1 MNDSGSEFKLHF
13 LDYWRVIRVRFPI
26 ILLTFILVV
35 ATAGV
40 VTYFMPKKY
49 EAKVTLEVRDNSFLP
64 VLRGGQE
71 QMTVDPRVATTQFHI
86 IRERAILDPVID
98 KLDLV
103 KNWGEE
109 YGVQTKQQA
118 FELLRNMLDVQEVRN
133 TALLEISVLNQ
144 SPQQAA
150 LLANAIAEE
159 YQNERV
165 EQQEEWVKKSLG
177 TFRDEVGKRRNEV
190 DALRDRMQKIR
201 VEKGIVDLNPESVE
215 DPFVADTQVLLQM
228 EQRVSEERNLV
239 SELRSRYEQV
249 SRLNDDELIRNV
261 STLQIDDPVISQFMP
276 QYMETASEEARL
288 LNSGLGVN
296 HPQVRSIREKKTVY
310 SNQLTEQA
318 ASLRKTL
325 ETNLQIAERQL
336 EKMIT
341 RLDELRTGQTDLRIK
356 NTEYVSAKS
365 DYIQAKEQLEQADAA
380 MQLEVMQRILPL
392 KPAQIWS
399 RAQVPERPSR
409 PRVLLNLALGVIVG
423 LVMGVGLAFFIEY
436 LDTSVKTMEDV
447 ESLLGVPVLAVI
459 KRNIKVLLHE
469 SPDHPDAEAYR
480 ILRTNIEF
488 NRKSPDANTITM
500 ISGGTGEGK
509 STTLVNLA
517 YTFAAGGY
525 QTLIVDADLR
535 RPSQHN
541 FFDVENDF
549 GLTDFLTTNLDLEQV
564 VRTTEL
570 ENLYLL
576 PSGRLPMDAVGI
588 LNSQRMIDLINE
600 VKARFDIVFFDSP
613 PILGVS
619 DASVLA
625 SALDLSVIVVQH
637 RRFPRAM
644 LTRVKTAVT
653 NVGGN
658 ILGVVLNNVDVK
670 HDQHYEYYTSYYN
683 YYSTAPDK
691 PSKKKPKKSG
701 QTADAGAHEDY

>member
-1 MNDSGSEFKLHF
+1 MNETGSEFKLHF
-13 LDYWRVIRVRFPI
+13 LDYWRVIRVRLPI
-26 ILLTFILVV
+26 ILLTFVLVV

-49 EAKVTLEVRDNSFLP
+49 EAAVTLEVRDNSYLQ
-64 VLRGGQE
+64 VLRGVQE

-86 IRERAILDPVID
+86 IREKAILDPVIE

-103 KNWGEE
+103 KVWGEE
-109 YGVQTKQQA
+109 YGIRSKQQA
-118 FELLRNMLDVQEVRN
+118 YQLLRNMVNVQEVRN
-133 TALLEISVLNQ
+133 TALLEISVLNE
-144 SPQQAA
+144 SPEQAA
-150 LLANAIAEE
+150 LLANAVAEE
-159 YQNERV
+159 YQTERV
-165 EQQEEWVKKSLG
+165 QQQEEWVKKSLG
-177 TFRDEVGKRRNEV
+177 TFESQVSKRRAEV
-190 DALRDRMQKIR
+190 NALRDRMQEIR
-201 VEKGIVDLNPESVE
+201 VQEGIVDLNPESVE
-215 DPFVADTQVLLQM
+215 DPFVADTQVLLQL
-228 EQRVSEERNLV
+228 EQRVSEERNQV
-239 SELRSRYEQV
+239 SQLRSRYEQV
-249 SRLNDDELIRNV
+249 SRLTDDELIRNV
-261 STLQIDDPVISQFMP
+261 RTLEIDDPVMSQFLP

-288 LNSGLGVN
+288 LSSGLGVN
-296 HPQVRSIREKKTVY
+296 HPKVRSIRQKKGVY
-310 SNQLTEQA
+310 AKQLTEQV

-336 EKMIT
+336 EKMVT
-341 RLDELRTGQTDLRIK
+341 RLDELRKGQTDLRIR

-365 DYIQAKEQLEQADAA
+365 DYIQAKQQLEQAESA
-380 MQLEVMQRILPL
+380 MQLKMMEQFMPL

-399 RAQVPERPSR
+399 RAVVPEQPAR
-409 PRVLLNLALGVIVG
+409 PRIMLNMALGVIVG

-447 ESLLGVPVLAVI
+447 ETLLGVPVLAVI

-500 ISGGTGEGK
+500 ISGGAGEGK

-535 RPSQHN
+535 RPAQHR

-549 GLTDFLTTNLDLEQV
+549 GLTDFLTTNLELEQV
-564 VRTTEL
+564 VRTTDL

-600 VKARFDIVFFDSP
+600 VKSRFDIIFFDSP

-644 LTRVKTAVT
+644 LSRVKSAVT

-683 YYSTAPDK
+683 YYNTTPEK
-691 PSKKKPKKSG
+691 PSKSRKKKG
-701 QTADAGAHEDY
+701 QTADAGAHGDY

>member
-1 MNDSGSEFKLHF
+1 MNETGSEFKLHF
-13 LDYWRVIRVRFPI
+13 LDYWRVIRVRLPI
-26 ILLTFILVV
+26 ILLTFVLVV

-49 EAKVTLEVRDNSFLP
+49 EAAVTLEVRDNSYLQ
-64 VLRGGQE
+64 VLRGVQE

-86 IRERAILDPVID
+86 IREKAILDPVIE

-103 KNWGEE
+103 KVWGEE
-109 YGVQTKQQA
+109 YGIRSKQQA
-118 FELLRNMLDVQEVRN
+118 YQLLRNMVNVQEVRN
-133 TALLEISVLNQ
+133 TALLEISVLNE
-144 SPQQAA
+144 SPEQAA
-150 LLANAIAEE
+150 LLANAVAEE
-159 YQNERV
+159 YQTERV
-165 EQQEEWVKKSLG
+165 QQQEEWVKKSLG
-177 TFRDEVGKRRNEV
+177 TFESQVSKRRAEV
-190 DALRDRMQKIR
+190 NALRDRMQEIR
-201 VEKGIVDLNPESVE
+201 VQEGIVDLNPESVE
-215 DPFVADTQVLLQM
+215 DPFVADTQVLLQL
-228 EQRVSEERNLV
+228 EQRVSEERNQV
-239 SELRSRYEQV
+239 SQLRSRYEQV
-249 SRLNDDELIRNV
+249 SRLTDDELIRNV
-261 STLQIDDPVISQFMP
+261 RTLEIDDPVMSQFLP

-288 LNSGLGVN
+288 LSSGLGVN
-296 HPQVRSIREKKTVY
+296 HPQVRSIRQKKGVY
-310 SNQLTEQA
+310 AKQLTEQV

-336 EKMIT
+336 EKMVT
-341 RLDELRTGQTDLRIK
+341 RLDELRKGQTDLRIR

-365 DYIQAKEQLEQADAA
+365 DYIQAKQQLEQAESA
-380 MQLEVMQRILPL
+380 MQLKMMEQFMPL

-399 RAQVPERPSR
+399 RAVVPEQPAR
-409 PRVLLNLALGVIVG
+409 PRIMLNMALGVIVG

-447 ESLLGVPVLAVI
+447 ETLLGVPVLAVI

-500 ISGGTGEGK
+500 ISGGAGEGK

-535 RPSQHN
+535 RPAQHR

-549 GLTDFLTTNLDLEQV
+549 GLTDFLTTNLELEQV
-564 VRTTEL
+564 VRTTDL

-600 VKARFDIVFFDSP
+600 VKSRFDIIFFDSP

-644 LTRVKTAVT
+644 LSRVKSAVT

-683 YYSTAPDK
+683 YYNTTPEK
-691 PSKKKPKKSG
+691 PSKSRKKKG
-701 QTADAGAHEDY
+701 QTADAGAHGDY